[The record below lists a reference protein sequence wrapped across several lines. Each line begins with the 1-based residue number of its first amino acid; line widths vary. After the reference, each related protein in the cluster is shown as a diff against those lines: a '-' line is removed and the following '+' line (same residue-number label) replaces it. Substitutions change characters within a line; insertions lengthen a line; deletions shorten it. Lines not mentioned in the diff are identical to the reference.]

1 MAIAGEIASWPAK
14 TVPADTTVAMAA
26 RAMRDDGIGDVLVV
40 DASHRLIGVLTDRD
54 VVVRVVAEARDPKT
68 TPVSEV
74 CTRNPVTLEASA
86 PAEDAVLLMKDHLL
100 HRIAVVDD
108 EGHPVGVITLDDLAA
123 SSYVD
128 QSDVLAIIA
137 MIAKAYRERSR
148 ALHGL

>member
-40 DASHRLIGVLTDRD
+40 DGSHRLIGVLTDRD

-74 CTRNPVTLEASA
+74 CTSNPVTLEASA

-123 SSYVD
+123 SSYAD

-137 MIAKAYRERSR
+137 RIAKAYRERSR